1 MELAVGTSAADVP
14 MNLKNNKILQ
24 NVQVAIWCNALS
36 WSAQASVL
44 GKLDVLRN
52 CLVLHVLA
60 VTWCKQ
66 RCSMLG
72 VAGVF
77 GVPCVL
83 GVLGVLCVCAVPRVI
98 GVPRVLVVH
107 RAQGIKF

>member
-1 MELAVGTSAADVP
+1 MRKQMMMFKYSIAKQLH
-14 MNLKNNKILQ
+14 M
-24 NVQVAIWCNALS
+24 QVAMCSNVLS

-52 CLVLHVLA
+52 CVVLHVLA

-77 GVPCVL
+77 SVPCVL
-83 GVLGVLCVCAVPRVI
+83 GVHVILPRRSTKVYLKLC
-98 GVPRVLVVH
+98 L
-107 RAQGIKF
+107 

>member
-52 CLVLHVLA
+52 CFGSARAGCYFVQTKVEYA
-60 VTWCKQ
+60 WCGWSAW
-66 RCSMLG
+66 C
-72 VAGVF
+72 A
-77 GVPCVL
+77 
-83 GVLGVLCVCAVPRVI
+83 LCAWCAWCASRV
-98 GVPRVLVVH
+98 R
-107 RAQGIKF
+107 KC

>member
-1 MELAVGTSAADVP
+1 MCTNTATQLLHTHVV
-14 MNLKNNKILQ
+14 ILRKQ
-24 NVQVAIWCNALS
+24 MMMFKYSIAKQLHMQVAMCSNVLS

-52 CLVLHVLA
+52 CVVLHVLA

-83 GVLGVLCVCAVPRVI
+83 GVHVIRPRRSTKVYLKLC
-98 GVPRVLVVH
+98 L
-107 RAQGIKF
+107 

>member
-1 MELAVGTSAADVP
+1 MFKYSIAKQLH
-14 MNLKNNKILQ
+14 M
-24 NVQVAIWCNALS
+24 QVAMCSNVLS

-52 CLVLHVLA
+52 CVVLHVLA

-83 GVLGVLCVCAVPRVI
+83 GVLGVLRVCAVPRVI